1 MTEPATILV
10 VDDDAAVRAALGMLL
25 QSAGLACRSF
35 AGAPEFLQAEAWK
48 PGSCL
53 IVDVR
58 MPVMSGI
65 ELLIELRQRGVRIP
79 VIVMTGHGDVPMAV
93 TAMKH
98 GAHDFIEKP
107 FDDHHLLQLI
117 AAATRAGAATL
128 SREAERAAAG
138 KRIASLTPRER
149 EVFALVAAGRLN
161 KVIAYDLG
169 LSTRTVE
176 IHRARVMEKTGAGS
190 LSDLVRIKVALE
202 ADP

>member
-1 MTEPATILV
+1 
-10 VDDDAAVRAALGMLL
+10 
-25 QSAGLACRSF
+25 
-35 AGAPEFLQAEAWK
+35 
-48 PGSCL
+48 
-53 IVDVR
+53 
-58 MPVMSGI
+58 MSGI

-176 IHRARVMEKTGAGS
+176 IHRARVMEKAGAGS